1 MADST
6 IAANAYI
13 PFLEKK
19 GIWSWLLTTDHKR
32 IGILYLVSI
41 SIFFLIA
48 GVIALLMR
56 FELLTHN
63 ADFVSPHTYN
73 VLFTLHGSVMVFF
86 FIVPG
91 LAASFGNF
99 LIPLMIG
106 APDVAFPKLNLGSY
120 WIYLLGTL
128 ILLIALLQPADTGWT
143 FYTPYSATTGTDV
156 ILMTFGVF
164 VLGFSSILTGLNFI
178 VTIHKMRAPGMTW
191 HRLPLFIWASYAT
204 AVLQLLAT
212 PVVGITL
219 LLLIAER
226 TLGIGFF
233 DPAKGGDPVLFQNF
247 FWFYSHPA
255 VYIMII
261 PAMGVI
267 SEIIPVFARK
277 PIFGYR
283 AIAYSSLGIAFIS
296 FLVWAHHMFT
306 SGISELAAT
315 IFSFLTF
322 LVAIPTAIKVF
333 NWVATLY
340 KGSIQLHSAMLYALG
355 FVFLFTIGGL
365 TGLFLGALAA
375 DIHLHDTYFVVAHM
389 HYVMIGGTVMG
400 FFGALHFWYPKWFG
414 RMFNESVA
422 KLSWFLVFV
431 GFNVTFFPQFF
442 LGVQGMPRR
451 YATYPEEFEPLM
463 SLSTFGSWILGLGIL
478 IMLINLISGLFKGE
492 KASQNP
498 YGSLSLE
505 WQVPSPPPL
514 ENFDKIPQVTEW
526 TYGYGKKQVPV
537 QTGQGSGGLS

>member
-1 MADST
+1 MANQT
-6 IAANAYI
+6 VAEHVYV
-13 PFLEKK
+13 PFLDEKK
-19 GIWSWLLTTDHKR
+19 GIWSWIVTTDHKR
-32 IGILYLVSI
+32 IGILYLISI
-41 SIFFLIA
+41 SLFFLIA
-48 GVIALLMR
+48 GAIALLMR
-56 FELLTHN
+56 FELLTPVS
-63 ADFVSPHTYN
+63 DFVSPHTYN
-73 VLFTLHGSVMVFF
+73 VLFTLHGSIMVFF

-128 ILLIALLQPADTGWT
+128 ILLFALLQPADTGWT
-143 FYTPYSATTGTDV
+143 FYTPYSATTNADV
-156 ILMTFGVF
+156 VMLTFGVF

-219 LLLIAER
+219 MMLIAER
-226 TLGIGFF
+226 TLGVGFF

-277 PIFGYR
+277 PIFGYK
-283 AIAYSSLGIAFIS
+283 AIAYSSMGIAFIS

-306 SGISELAAT
+306 SGISEVAAT

-333 NWVATLY
+333 NWIATLY
-340 KGSIQLHSAMLYALG
+340 KGSIHLHSSMLYALG

-365 TGLFLGALAA
+365 TGLFLGALAS

-414 RMFNESVA
+414 KMFNESVA
-422 KLSWFLVFV
+422 KISWFLVFV

-442 LGVQGMPRR
+442 LGIQGMPRR
-451 YATYPEEFEPLM
+451 YATYPAEFESLM
-463 SLSTFGSWILGLGIL
+463 SLSTYGSWILGLGVI
-478 IMLINLISGLFKGE
+478 IMTVNLIQGLIKGE
-492 KASQNP
+492 KAPQNP

-514 ENFDKIPQVTEW
+514 ENFEEIPQITDW
-526 TYGYGKKQVPV
+526 TYGYGKKKEAEAQ
-537 QTGQGSGGLS
+537 

>member
-1 MADST
+1 
-6 IAANAYI
+6 
-13 PFLEKK
+13 
-19 GIWSWLLTTDHKR
+19 
-32 IGILYLVSI
+32 V
-41 SIFFLIA
+41 
-48 GVIALLMR
+48 
-56 FELLTHN
+56 
-63 ADFVSPHTYN
+63 
-73 VLFTLHGSVMVFF
+73 
-86 FIVPG
+86 
-91 LAASFGNF
+91 
-99 LIPLMIG
+99 
-106 APDVAFPKLNLGSY
+106 
-120 WIYLLGTL
+120 
-128 ILLIALLQPADTGWT
+128 LIALAKPADTGWT
-143 FYTPYSATTGTDV
+143 FYTPYSATTNTDV
-156 ILMTFGVF
+156 VMITLGVF

-219 LLLIAER
+219 LLLIMER
-226 TLGIGFF
+226 TLGVGFF
-233 DPAKGGDPVLFQNF
+233 DPAKGGDPILFQNF

-277 PIFGYR
+277 PIFGYK

-306 SGISELAAT
+306 SGISDTAAT

-333 NWVATLY
+333 NWTATLY
-340 KGSIQLHSAMLYALG
+340 KGSIHLHSAMLYALA

-365 TGLFLGALAA
+365 TGLFLGALAS

-400 FFGALHFWYPKWFG
+400 FFGALHFWFPKWFG
-414 RMFNESVA
+414 RMFNETVA
-422 KLSWFLVFV
+422 KIAWLFIFI

-451 YATYPEEFEPLM
+451 YATYPAEFESLM
-463 SLSTFGSWILGLGIL
+463 SLSTYGSWILGFGIF
-478 IMLINLISGLFKGE
+478 IMTVNLIAGLIKGE
-492 KASQNP
+492 KAPQNP

-505 WQVPSPPPL
+505 WQVPSPPPH
-514 ENFDKIPQVTEW
+514 ENFEEIPHVTDW
-526 TYGYGKKQVPV
+526 TYGYGKKK
-537 QTGQGSGGLS
+537 